1 MLITVEGVVTK
12 AINIGENDKLIAV
25 LTKDRGLIYAF
36 INNCKQIKSKMLAA
50 SEICSYCKFVL
61 FKNKEKYTVN
71 EVQILSQF
79 SNIRLDVNKLALSC
93 YLLQIVN
100 EVVGENQTSDEYLRL
115 ILNSLYVLDNNKKN
129 LTVVKSV
136 FELKVASI
144 AGYMPNLT
152 SCYKCGTN
160 LANQFYYFILS
171 GEIVCEKCHKDVSVK
186 YFKMTYGVFSAMK
199 YIIYSDASKIFSFNL
214 SDDDAKI
221 LYDIAE
227 NYLLFKTEINFS
239 KLKYFNQ
246 LMFNKN

>member
-25 LTKDRGLIYAF
+25 LTKERGLIYAF

-71 EVQILSQF
+71 EVQILNQF
-79 SNIRLDVNKLALSC
+79 SNIRLDVNKLALGC

-129 LTVVKSV
+129 LTVVKSI

-171 GEIVCEKCHKDVSVK
+171 GEIVCEKCHNDVSVK
-186 YFKMTYGVFSAMK
+186 YFKMTHGVFSAMK
-199 YIIYSDASKIFSFNL
+199 YIIYSDISKIFSFNL
-214 SDDDAKI
+214 SDDDAKK

-239 KLKYFNQ
+239 TLKYFNQ
-246 LMFNKN
+246 LMFN